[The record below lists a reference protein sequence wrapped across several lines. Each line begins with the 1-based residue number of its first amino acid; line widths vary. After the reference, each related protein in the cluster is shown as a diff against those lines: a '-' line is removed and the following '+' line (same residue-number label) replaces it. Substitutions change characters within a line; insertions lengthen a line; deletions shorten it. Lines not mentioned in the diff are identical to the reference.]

1 MMSQAFRL
9 VGAEQ
14 LAIKLRQAG
23 DRAMPIIAGA
33 LNEIG
38 DEIMAVSKREAPWDV
53 GNLRDS
59 ITTYP
64 PEIHGTEAVAT
75 IGAGGAAIPYA
86 LYQHEAGGRGADFN
100 HPKGGKWHYLSDPTK
115 QAGFRFAVNMANKLR
130 GRLERALAR

>member
-23 DRAMPIIAGA
+23 DRAMPIIADA

-38 DEIMAVSKREAPWDV
+38 GEIMAVSQREAPWDV
-53 GNLRDS
+53 GTLRKEG
-59 ITTYP
+59 TNYGT
-64 PEIHGTEAVAT
+64 EIHGTEVVDT
-75 IGAGGAAIPYA
+75 LGYGGAAMAYA
-86 LYQHEAGGRGADFN
+86 LIQHERTDFN
-100 HPKGGKWHYLSDPTK
+100 HPKGGKAHYLSDPVK